1 MPPMMVAQRTD
12 RMPRLRSRPVPICT
26 NDSKMTKNE
35 KAQNTGPGPQWCTF
49 ASEPFSAPQ
58 VYSSRPAR
66 HIASQAAMMGTH
78 RPWPRT
84 SRGVSPT
91 RKTRPVALVTVW

>member
-1 MPPMMVAQRTD
+1 MPPAIVAHRTLSI
-12 RMPRLRSRPVPICT
+12 PWLRSHPVKIWT

-35 KAQNTGPGPQWCTF
+35 NAQNTGAGPQWWT
-49 ASEPFSAPQ
+49 ADSEGFSAPQ
-58 VYSSRPAR
+58 VYSSSPAR
-66 HIASQAAMMGTH
+66 HMASQAAMIGTH

-91 RKTRPVALVTVW
+91 RKTRPVALVTTS

>member
-1 MPPMMVAQRTD
+1 MPPMMVAHRTL
-12 RMPRLRSRPVPICT
+12 RIPRLRSSPVPICT

-35 KAQNTGPGPQWCTF
+35 KAQNTGPGPQWCTL

-66 HIASQAAMMGTH
+66 HIASQAAMIGTQ

-91 RKTRPVALVTVW
+91 RKTRPVALVTTS